1 VRYQMLDVELTAP
14 APMPALN
21 EVAGLGVIVRR
32 HGAVQAFAMGAINP
46 GETPVRLLGRLLV
59 GTSETLLSAA
69 VRRQLLPASQPQP
82 QRTLTVVICTKD
94 RPDLLKRCL
103 NSVVAARSSWAEIL
117 VVDNASTTAATLDIV
132 AACGHARYVFESRQ
146 GLDFAR
152 NRALAGATSDWIAY
166 IDDDVV
172 VDRGY
177 FDGLAAAWADHPDAT
192 AVTGLVL
199 PLELETEAQIIFEQ
213 NGGFGRGFTPRRYG
227 LALTE
232 NSFYPCGSGIFG
244 AGCNM
249 AFNRGTLLSLGG
261 FDEALDTGAPLPGG
275 GDLDIFYRVVRASQ
289 ALIYD
294 PRLAVFHQH
303 RRELE
308 KLRRQYWS
316 WGLGFMAFVVK
327 SYRTDK
333 EMRKRF
339 RGLVYWWFRYQFRNL
354 AKALLG
360 RGKMPPRFVA
370 AEIVGGL
377 QGLFGEYDRSRRRT
391 MNYRENRYDRSAL
404 PNHSC

>member
-1 VRYQMLDVELTAP
+1 MIDVELATPVPLSAP
-14 APMPALN
+14 N
-21 EVAGLGVIVRR
+21 DVTGLGVVVRR
-32 HGAVQAFAMGAINP
+32 HGIVQAFAMGALKR
-46 GETPVRLLGRLLV
+46 GETAAGLLDRLLA
-59 GTSETLLSAA
+59 GTSETLLSGA
-69 VRRQLLPASQPQP
+69 VRRQLSSASQPVP
-82 QRTLTVVICTKD
+82 QRRLTVVICTKD
-94 RPDLLKRCL
+94 RPDILQRCL
-103 NSVVAARSSWAEIL
+103 KSVVAVRPSWSEIL
-117 VVDNASTTAATLDIV
+117 VVDNASATTVTRDVV
-132 AACGHARYVFESRQ
+132 AACGNTRYVFEARP

-152 NRALAGATSDWIAY
+152 NRGVSETTSDWIAY

-172 VDRGY
+172 VDHGY
-177 FDGLAAAWADHPDAT
+177 FDGIAAAWADHPDAA

-199 PLELETEAQIIFEQ
+199 PFELETEAQIIFEE
-213 NGGFGRGFTPRRYG
+213 NGGFGRGFSPRRYG
-227 LALTE
+227 LSLTG
-232 NSFYPCGSGIFG
+232 NKFYPCGAGIFG

-249 AFNRGTLLSLGG
+249 AFDRGTLLSLGG

-275 GDLDIFYRVVRASQ
+275 GDLDIFYRVVRASH

-294 PRLAVFHQH
+294 PRLIVFHQH

-316 WGLGFMAFVVK
+316 WGLGFMTFVAK

-333 EMRKRF
+333 AMQQRF

-354 AKALLG
+354 IKALLG
-360 RGKMPPRFVA
+360 RGKMPLRFVC

-391 MNYRENRYDRSAL
+391 DQFRDESA
-404 PNHSC
+404 

>member
-1 VRYQMLDVELTAP
+1 MLDVELTAP

-21 EVAGLGVIVRR
+21 EVAGLGVTVRR
-32 HGAVQAFAMGAINP
+32 HGVVQAFAMGAINP
-46 GETPVRLLGRLLV
+46 GETPVRLLDRLLV

-152 NRALAGATSDWIAY
+152 NRALAEATSDWIAY

-177 FDGLAAAWADHPDAT
+177 LDGLAAAWADHPDAT

-339 RGLVYWWFRYQFRNL
+339 RGLVSWWFRYQFRNL

-391 MNYRENRYDRSAL
+391 MDYRENRYDRSAL